1 MKSLAKT
8 IISTMMLLMVGMQF
22 ALPAYVSAACGDG
35 TGGLKDGIACTS
47 PTDQAKG
54 DLGANIRTI
63 TNTLVVVVIVAA
75 TIMVVIGGLR
85 YTLSGGNSSA
95 TKEAKDQILYAVIGI
110 IVALIAGGLV
120 NFVVSKFVK

>member
-1 MKSLAKT
+1 MKR
-8 IISTMMLLMVGMQF
+8 IFQ
-22 ALPAYVSAACGDG
+22 ALVTSAAFVV
-35 TGGLKDGIACTS
+35 LALGIAMPIHAATCDPGGGITAGITCS
-47 PTDQAKG
+47 TPDQQAASK
-54 DLGANIRTI
+54 DLGANIRII

-75 TIMVVIGGLR
+75 VIMVIIGGLR

-110 IVALIAGGLV
+110 IVALIAGGII